1 MPDIFAMMQGLSAG
15 GLVTLALVLAFLAA
29 MFLVFAVFS
38 FLSRV
43 PTPLERRVDYVS
55 RQSENPERRRRVAQQ
70 EEGFEVRWLEPAI
83 KLALPAEA
91 SRRSATRNRMLQA
104 GIRHPRAVPY
114 FYGFKLLLAIALPV
128 IALIP
133 VLIMGYLGT
142 VGREILIAII
152 VLSAI
157 LGFYLPDIFVSQR
170 KEKRQLEFS
179 EGFPDAMDMLVV
191 CVEAGLGLDAAIQR
205 VGEEIAFAHP
215 ELGIEFQLVSLE
227 LRAGKSRE
235 EALRSLAQRTGI
247 EEVQALVTLLIQ
259 AEHFGTSVAAALR
272 THATEM
278 RSKRIDRA
286 REKAA
291 KLPVKLIFPIVL
303 FIFPALFLVVLGPAV
318 VSIYKGFI
326 TGFGG

>member
-1 MPDIFAMMQGLSAG
+1 MDMFAWVQDLPGGWQATLS
-15 GLVTLALVLAFLAA
+15 LVLAFLATI
-29 MFLVFAVFS
+29 FLVLGIFS
-38 FLSRV
+38 VVAGGRS
-43 PTPLERRVDYVS
+43 PLERRLEYVAHQ
-55 RQSENPERRRRVAQQ
+55 REAVAKNKNTT
-70 EEGFEVRWLEPAI
+70 EEGGFEVRWLEPAV
-83 KLALPAEA
+83 KLALPSDAA
-91 SRRSATRNRMLQA
+91 KRSETRARLVRA
-104 GIRHPRAVPY
+104 GIRHANAVSY
-114 FYGFKLLLAIALPV
+114 YYGLKVVLAFALPAL
-128 IALIP
+128 ALIP
-133 VLIMGYLGT
+133 VLIMGYLGA
-142 VGREILIAII
+142 VGRELLIALI
-152 VLSAI
+152 VLAAFI
-157 LGFYLPDIFVSQR
+157 GFYLPDYFVAR
-170 KEKRQLEFS
+170 RTAKRQLEFS

-215 ELGIEFQLVSLE
+215 ELAIEFQLVSLE

-235 EALRSLAQRTGI
+235 EALRALAQRTGI

-259 AEHFGTSVAAALR
+259 AEHFGTSIAAALR

-291 KLPVKLIFPIVL
+291 KLPVKLIFPIIL